1 MKITA
6 CSFKP
11 SRRAFIRDTAATI
24 GAFTLGTWIPFSPA
38 HAQSGGPSP
47 GPFDPNMFLQISPDN
62 SVTLISKHL
71 EMGQGVTTGLATLVA
86 EELDADWSQMR
97 FVFAAANAAIYNN
110 LLVGPLQATG
120 GSTSTAEAFIQM
132 RQVGAAARA
141 MFVAAAAASWNV
153 PAAEIVV
160 SKGVLSHGSNR
171 ATFGSLAAAA
181 MQMAVPTDVTLKQPK
196 DWRLIGTHVPRL
208 DSAIKTTGEAVFALD
223 VRRPG
228 MLTVVV
234 LRPEV
239 FGATVASFDAAD
251 AKKVDGVVDV
261 QQLPSG
267 VAVYATNT
275 WAAIEGRNALR
286 VTWDTTKAE
295 ARSTDQIFDEYRS
308 ALSQPGL
315 QAIKRGDASGA
326 LGKAVKVIDAEF
338 TFPYL
343 AHAPMEPLN
352 CIMEL
357 SADGAE
363 IWAGSQLQTIDQAVA
378 AQVLGLKPEQV
389 KINTLLAGGSFGRR
403 GNPVGDWIAELSFA
417 SKAIAGRA
425 PVHLVWTR
433 EDDIKGGFYRP
444 MVLHRVRA
452 GLTADGRISG
462 WQHQLVSKSIFAGT
476 PFETALIKNG
486 LDPSSVE
493 GISDTDY
500 AIDDFDVRQHNVTT
514 SVPVLWWRSVGNS
527 HAAFVMETIMDE
539 LAASAGKDPVEFRV
553 DLLSHDPRDV
563 AVIRLAAEKSGWEKS
578 LMGER
583 RGRGIAFHHSFGTR
597 VAMVAEVT
605 VHQETIKVDRI
616 VTAVD
621 AGVPV
626 NPDVIAAQ
634 VEGAVGFALSM
645 ALRNQITLRNG
656 IVQQSN
662 FDDYEPTRMREM
674 PKVEIHIVNSTDP
687 PSGIGEPGVP
697 PIAPAIGNAAAVA
710 TGKRFHSLPLGLATL
725 AG

>member
-1 MKITA
+1 MNTI
-6 CSFKP
+6 SRFNP
-11 SRRAFIRDTAATI
+11 SRRAFIRDAAAAI
-24 GAFTLGTWIPFSPA
+24 GAFTLGTRIPFGPA
-38 HAQSGGPSP
+38 RAQSGGPSP
-47 GPFDPNMFLQISPDN
+47 GPFDPNIFLQITSDN
-62 SVTLISKHL
+62 SVTLISKHF

-97 FVFAAANAAIYNN
+97 FVFAPANAALYNN

-120 GSTSTAEAFIQM
+120 GSTSTAEAFTQM

-141 MFVAAAAASWNV
+141 MFVAAAAANWRV
-153 PAAEIVV
+153 PAAEVAV
-160 SKGVLSHGSNR
+160 SKGVVSHGTNR

-181 MQMAVPTDVTLKQPK
+181 MQMAVPKNVTLKEPK

-208 DSAIKTTGEAVFALD
+208 DSVMKTTGEAVFAID
-223 VRRPG
+223 VRRPD

-234 LRPEV
+234 RRPEV
-239 FGATVASFDAAD
+239 FGASVASFDAAD
-251 AKKVDGVVDV
+251 AKKIDGVVEV
-261 QQLPSG
+261 QPLPSG

-275 WAAIEGRNALR
+275 WAAIEGRKALR

-295 ARSTDQIFDEYRS
+295 TRSTDQIFDEYRI
-308 ALSQPGL
+308 LLGQPGV

-326 LGKAVKVIDAEF
+326 LGKAAKIVDAEF

-352 CIMEL
+352 CTMEL

-363 IWAGSQLQTIDQAVA
+363 IWAGSQLQTIDQVVV

-403 GNPVGDWIAELSFA
+403 GNPVGDWVAELSFA

-476 PFETALIKNG
+476 PFESALVKNG

-493 GISDTDY
+493 GVSDTDY

-514 SVPVLWWRSVGNS
+514 PLPVLWWRSVGNS
-527 HAAFVMETIMDE
+527 HTAFAMETMIDE
-539 LAASAGKDPVEFRV
+539 LAVLAGKDPVAFRLA
-553 DLLSHDPRDV
+553 LLAHDPRDV
-563 AVIRLAAEKSGWEKS
+563 AVLRLAADKSEWNNAPAGA
-578 LMGER
+578 G
-583 RGRGIAFHHSFGTR
+583 RGRGVAFHHSFGTR
-597 VAMVAEVT
+597 VAMVAEVA
-605 VHQETIKVDRI
+605 VDGQAIKVERI
-616 VTAVD
+616 ISAVD

-634 VEGAVGFALSM
+634 IEGSIGFALSTV
-645 ALRNQITLRNG
+645 LRNQITLRDG
-656 IVQQSN
+656 VVQQSN

-674 PKVEIHIVNSTDP
+674 PKVEVHIVNSIDQ
-687 PSGIGEPGVP
+687 PSGIGEPGLP
-697 PIAPAIGNAAAVA
+697 PVAPAVGNAVAAA
-710 TGKRFHSLPLGLATL
+710 TGKRLHRLPLGLTTL